1 MIARQKCR
9 LFIISVSIY
18 ISWPTDVAIAPTS
31 GYRLSFSMDAAT
43 FLKPVFCIS
52 LCSIN
57 APSALVC
64 RLDDDQDSV
73 PEPTP
78 GRGTNVCLRVT
89 HVYESHPSPRTSR
102 VSHGTRHIPPTRVS
116 SVCRRV
122 TTCNLGHVT
131 PCVWS
136 TVRTAFHPPSCC
148 SMRGLHV
155 VTRRHMLCAHEWVES
170 RSNGVPHGVCD
181 VLHVVTRRH
190 TYGKQS
196 VVAAELQAVHGKD
209 SACVQAIGHTA
220 ARVALQPEQ
229 QKYAI
234 TGWQSLMPGN
244 LPCEI
249 KGLIRTLTSYSVD
262 TAMLCKVKAERTV
275 LHMQDV
281 TCARLHVVTRR
292 HTLLTRVGGMWRV
305 PCDTRE
311 VRGLGCDSY
320 TWVTRRHTS
329 VTRPGVDS
337 GTES

>member
-31 GYRLSFSMDAAT
+31 GYCLSFSVDAAT

-78 GRGTNVCLRVT
+78 GCGTNVCLRVT

-102 VSHGTRHIPPTRVS
+102 VSHG
-116 SVCRRV
+116 
-122 TTCNLGHVT
+122 
-131 PCVWS
+131 
-136 TVRTAFHPPSCC
+136 
-148 SMRGLHV
+148 
-155 VTRRHMLCAHEWVES
+155 
-170 RSNGVPHGVCD
+170 
-181 VLHVVTRRH
+181 
-190 TYGKQS
+190 
-196 VVAAELQAVHGKD
+196 
-209 SACVQAIGHTA
+209 
-220 ARVALQPEQ
+220 
-229 QKYAI
+229 
-234 TGWQSLMPGN
+234 
-244 LPCEI
+244 
-249 KGLIRTLTSYSVD
+249 
-262 TAMLCKVKAERTV
+262 KVKAERTV
-275 LHMQDV
+275 
-281 TCARLHVVTRR
+281 
-292 HTLLTRVGGMWRV
+292 LTRVGGMWRV